1 MINKKVTRW
10 MVMLSKFDPH
20 YLPQK
25 AINRRIIS
33 DFRVDM
39 PTENQEE
46 ENTIFQMKGS
56 SK

>member
-1 MINKKVTRW
+1 
-10 MVMLSKFDPH
+10 MLSKFDPH